1 MFPVFHREHARVLFK
16 GTGKVLVGCI
26 THQFRYVQMCIRDRY
41 ETVLKRMYPD
51 RVMSAYIAYVIK
63 EGRLLICMGAILLAE
78 SIAPY
83 VVRFHPIRTGKHV
96 VQVMPGEA
104 LVVLITWDQP
114 LLHQPYI
121 HLIYHPGSTWKIRLC
136 PGGPVNHNRSDPVAS
151 VVLGLGIADVVNRS
165 PELLCDRAFL
175 PVRRQAWLQA
185 QAGDFGFEAKDV
197 LEQGLGQPGSGC
209 APPGLS
215 RRSQTVACLL
225 CKIGVAHNVGLTVFF
240 MVFMVEGKDLLK
252 THLYL
257 LVVLLHTVH
266 SQLPAAG
273 MEVNAPVFMDACGFL
288 GHLANGIHIAVVGGP
303 GYQLSLIHISASLLS
318 SMA

>member
-1 MFPVFHREHARVLFK
+1 MFVLKKKPCGLRHIRQYNLNIVMKLKSVCKKEEWQKVREKRLTCPNGQIIQYQLLKKEKMYDRFLEEVLNC
-16 GTGKVLVGCI
+16 GSIHTLN
-26 THQFRYVQMCIRDRY
+26 QY

-51 RVMSAYIAYVIK
+51 REMSAYIAYVIK

-151 VVLGLGIADVVNRS
+151 VVLGLGIADVVNR
-165 PELLCDRAFL
+165 LDR
-175 PVRRQAWLQA
+175 
-185 QAGDFGFEAKDV
+185 K
-197 LEQGLGQPGSGC
+197 S
-209 APPGLS
+209 
-215 RRSQTVACLL
+215 
-225 CKIGVAHNVGLTVFF
+225 
-240 MVFMVEGKDLLK
+240 
-252 THLYL
+252 
-257 LVVLLHTVH
+257 VV
-266 SQLPAAG
+266 
-273 MEVNAPVFMDACGFL
+273 
-288 GHLANGIHIAVVGGP
+288 
-303 GYQLSLIHISASLLS
+303 
-318 SMA
+318 

>member
-1 MFPVFHREHARVLFK
+1 M
-16 GTGKVLVGCI
+16 
-26 THQFRYVQMCIRDRY
+26 
-41 ETVLKRMYPD
+41 
-51 RVMSAYIAYVIK
+51 
-63 EGRLLICMGAILLAE
+63 
-78 SIAPY
+78 
-83 VVRFHPIRTGKHV
+83 
-96 VQVMPGEA
+96 
-104 LVVLITWDQP
+104 
-114 LLHQPYI
+114 
-121 HLIYHPGSTWKIRLC
+121 
-136 PGGPVNHNRSDPVAS
+136 
-151 VVLGLGIADVVNRS
+151 VLGLGIADVVNRS

-209 APPGLS
+209 TPPGLS

-303 GYQLSLIHISASLLS
+303 GYQGPQIGFQVFVHGIHYLLLSLTLGNLGQDCPELGDQIDLSLPAGHGAQRLALVIKGIDVVFTVPS
-318 SMA
+318 CLVYDILHFLAAEPGEEQVFFPVKGQGAESLIGPAPRKGKPDAGAFSL